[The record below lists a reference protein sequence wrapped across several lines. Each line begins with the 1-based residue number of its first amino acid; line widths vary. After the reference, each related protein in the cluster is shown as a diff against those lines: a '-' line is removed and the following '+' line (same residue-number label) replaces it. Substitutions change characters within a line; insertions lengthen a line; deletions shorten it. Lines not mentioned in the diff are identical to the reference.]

1 MNVITIVSDTL
12 RADYLA
18 CYGNPWT
25 RTPNFDRLAG
35 SAVVFD
41 RAYVHN
47 FPTVPARCDMWTGR
61 YTSAYFD
68 WGPLPRDEIIL
79 SQVLSAGGVTTMLIG
94 DTLNLFRDGYYFD
107 RGFHAFHWI
116 RGQASD
122 RYQTDPRVVDV
133 SAVAEASFDPN
144 ATLIPHLRSTRD
156 RRHEEEYFPAQ
167 TFRDAARWL
176 ERNRGNQPFYLHI
189 DTFDPHE
196 PWDPPAWYV
205 ERYDPGYEGREI
217 ASPKYATADYLTPA
231 ELLHCRALYA
241 GEVSLVDTW
250 LGWFLITVEN
260 LGLLDST
267 AIIVTADHGFYLGEH
282 GWIGKSLIDRG
293 VQRFLPLYE
302 EVARVPMLVYIPG
315 IKPGRSGALVQPVDI
330 APTVL
335 ELLDIPAPA
344 EMQGHSWTPLFTGNA
359 VSVRD
364 FAWSGPAV
372 HHRGRYR
379 PSTVTTADGWCL
391 IYNGQVEPPTGERE
405 IWAVDGRLREE
416 VLPPHVPEPELYYLP
431 DDPRQGRNLFL
442 DHRDR
447 AEKIRSK
454 HLDMLEQLGVSEEAL
469 ELRRR

>member
-12 RADYLA
+12 RADYLG
-18 CYGNPWT
+18 CYGNEWV
-25 RTPNFDRLAG
+25 RTPNFDKLAA
-35 SAVVFD
+35 SAVVFV
-41 RAYVHN
+41 RAYAHN
-47 FPTVPARCDMWTGR
+47 FPTVPARCDIWTGR

-68 WGPLPRDEIIL
+68 WAPLPRDEIVL
-79 SQVLSAGGVTTMLIG
+79 SQVLSARDVTTMLIG

-122 RYQTDPRVVDV
+122 RYQTDPKVIDV

-144 ATLIPHLRSTRD
+144 ATLIPHLRSTHD

-176 ERNRGNQPFYLHI
+176 ERNRGTQPFYLHI

-205 ERYDPGYEGREI
+205 ERYDPAYEGREI
-217 ASPKYATADYLTPA
+217 ASPKYAPADYLTHA
-231 ELLHCRALYA
+231 ELRHCRALYA
-241 GEVSLVDTW
+241 GEISLVDTW
-250 LGWFLITVEN
+250 LGRFLTTVEN
-260 LGLLDST
+260 LGLMETT

-302 EVARVPMLVYIPG
+302 EVAHVPLIAYIPG
-315 IKPGRSGALVQPVDI
+315 AKPRRSSALVQPVDI

-335 ELLDIPAPA
+335 DLFGIPNPDS
-344 EMQGHSWTPLFTGNA
+344 MQGHSWKPLLSGQ
-359 VSVRD
+359 SGEVRD

-379 PSTVTTADGWCL
+379 PSTITTAEGWSL
-391 IYNGQVEPPTGERE
+391 IYNGQVEPPLGGRE

-416 VLPPHVPEPELYYLP
+416 VLPAHLPEPELYYLP
-431 DDPRQGRNLFL
+431 EDPKQSRNLFH
-442 DHRDR
+442 DRRDV
-447 AEKIRSK
+447 AERIRSG
-454 HLDMLEQLGVSEEAL
+454 HLDLLERLGVPEESL
-469 ELRRR
+469 ELRRK